1 MDEEQEIL
9 QSSLEQSNKISIGS
23 FFGSPIGGLANRA
36 ILQSNTSLKSSIANR
51 NLIATLQASIELLRG
66 QLQQITT
73 YVLLDRQERGRI
85 VKQKET
91 EAFER
96 EDQIQKGIIRPE
108 NAQPRGLEDSL
119 PFFPEARFS
128 EGLTAGMS
136 SIGER
141 QGVAEFQERFV
152 EGSRPFFLGG
162 LVPGFG
168 NADTVNAKLT
178 PGEFVVPKNTVE
190 NLSPNFFKG
199 LISSSK
205 NNEKVESNDY
215 FVEGETE
222 LVDDG
227 DGMMFYNP
235 KDVRN
240 YLKENNPKM
249 LEKFSDMGGGTQSI
263 NTSGEATLQSG
274 KVVSGDINQF
284 DDDTKLQRLNLNEE
298 KVKAIRE
305 HGFNSPEVN
314 EVDKKLMILSGI
326 PERAIY
332 TDKEG
337 KLQLKGY
344 STYDGETTVEG
355 DEKGKGLFGGLFGGN
370 KKNENVRSDEK
381 DRGFFKNLFGSKKNE
396 NVRSD
401 EKEGR
406 GLFGAIGG
414 TIDAATG
421 NLTDFDKRGGK
432 PFGLMRG
439 ITGTIDAPTG
449 GLTELDRRG
458 GKPFGLMRGITGSI
472 DAMTGGLTDLDRRG
486 GKPFG
491 TMRLATGVA
500 DAMTGNLFDFDRRG
514 RGEEEKK
521 KLRDKDGRYIGDN
534 ARKKNFQNMMD
545 KNLYNKS
552 SQLPMETTVNPDGS
566 ITSEGSGTFIGGELV
581 KPGEP
586 LTPMQRAAITMNI
599 QMGNTYSSEIMEKY
613 NNSGGTPSKEEFDNY
628 EKEKSKNIRP
638 EEEKSKN
645 LKPEQTLGERF
656 MNIFRGKDE
665 ELTKGFS
672 TYPSVEPA
680 NQSNLKVAPSESIKT
695 AAQGLMSPPPPPPSE
710 TIELPPQTQ
719 GDVGGGDGI
728 QGGVPQFKP
737 STPSHDP
744 LTGTESPLI
753 FVEVISNPFL
763 SIP

>member
-9 QSSLEQSNKISIGS
+9 QSSLQQSDKISIGS

-439 ITGTIDAPTG
+439 ITGTIDAATG
-449 GLTELDRRG
+449 GLTDLDRRG

-514 RGEEEKK
+514 KGEEKKK

-613 NNSGGTPSKEEFDNY
+613 NNAGGAPSKEEFDNY
-628 EKEKSKNIRP
+628 EKEKSKSVKP
-638 EEEKSKN
+638 DKEKSKN
-645 LKPEQTLGERF
+645 IKPEQTLGEKF
-656 MNIFRGKDE
+656 MNMFRGDKKE
-665 ELTKGFS
+665 KGS
-672 TYPSVEPA
+672 QLLS
-680 NQSNLKVAPSESIKT
+680 SAPSSKYSPNTSISSDDSIKT
-695 AAQGLMSPPPPPPSE
+695 AAKGLMSPPPPPPSE
-710 TIELPPQTQ
+710 TIELPPQVQ
-719 GDVGGGDGI
+719 GDEGSGSNI
-728 QGGVPQFKP
+728 QGGVSPFKP
-737 STPSHDP
+737 STPGY
-744 LTGTESPLI
+744 TGLSPTKSPMPFI
-753 FVEVISNPFL
+753 DVISNQYL
-763 SIP
+763 SVV

>member
-1 MDEEQEIL
+1 
-9 QSSLEQSNKISIGS
+9 
-23 FFGSPIGGLANRA
+23 
-36 ILQSNTSLKSSIANR
+36 KSSITNR
-51 NLIATLQASIELLRG
+51 NLIASLQASIELLKSQVR
-66 QLQQITT
+66 QITN
-73 YVLLDRQERGRI
+73 YVLIDRQERNKLIR
-85 VKQKET
+85 QRET
-91 EAFER
+91 EIFER
-96 EDQIQKGIIRPE
+96 EDDIQKGIVSPE
-108 NAQPRGLEDSL
+108 SAQPRDLVDSL

-141 QGVAEFQERFV
+141 QGVAQFQERFV

-249 LEKFSDMGGGTQSI
+249 LEKFISDMGGGTQSI

-344 STYDGETTVEG
+344 SEFGGETTVEG
-355 DEKGKGLFGGLFGGN
+355 DEK
-370 KKNENVRSDEK
+370 
-381 DRGFFKNLFGSKKNE
+381 
-396 NVRSD
+396 
-401 EKEGR
+401 
-406 GLFGAIGG
+406 
-414 TIDAATG
+414 
-421 NLTDFDKRGGK
+421 
-432 PFGLMRG
+432 
-439 ITGTIDAPTG
+439 
-449 GLTELDRRG
+449 
-458 GKPFGLMRGITGSI
+458 
-472 DAMTGGLTDLDRRG
+472 
-486 GKPFG
+486 
-491 TMRLATGVA
+491 
-500 DAMTGNLFDFDRRG
+500 
-514 RGEEEKK
+514 
-521 KLRDKDGRYIGDN
+521 
-534 ARKKNFQNMMD
+534 
-545 KNLYNKS
+545 
-552 SQLPMETTVNPDGS
+552 
-566 ITSEGSGTFIGGELV
+566 
-581 KPGEP
+581 
-586 LTPMQRAAITMNI
+586 
-599 QMGNTYSSEIMEKY
+599 
-613 NNSGGTPSKEEFDNY
+613 
-628 EKEKSKNIRP
+628 
-638 EEEKSKN
+638 
-645 LKPEQTLGERF
+645 
-656 MNIFRGKDE
+656 
-665 ELTKGFS
+665 
-672 TYPSVEPA
+672 
-680 NQSNLKVAPSESIKT
+680 
-695 AAQGLMSPPPPPPSE
+695 
-710 TIELPPQTQ
+710 
-719 GDVGGGDGI
+719 
-728 QGGVPQFKP
+728 
-737 STPSHDP
+737 
-744 LTGTESPLI
+744 
-753 FVEVISNPFL
+753 
-763 SIP
+763 

>member
-9 QSSLEQSNKISIGS
+9 QSSLQQSDKISIGS

-36 ILQSNTSLKSSIANR
+36 ISQSNTSLKSSITNR

-66 QLQQITT
+66 QLQQITN
-73 YVLLDRQERGRI
+73 YVLIDRQERSRI
-85 VKQKET
+85 IKQRET

-96 EDQIQKGIIRPE
+96 EDAIQKGLVRPE
-108 NAQPRGLEDSL
+108 SVQPRGLEDSL

-141 QGVAEFQERFV
+141 QGVAQFQERFV
-152 EGSRPFFLGG
+152 EGSRSFFFGG
-162 LVPGFG
+162 LVPGSG

-178 PGEFVVPKNTVE
+178 PGEFVVPKKTVE
-190 NLSPNFFKG
+190 NFSSNFF
-199 LISSSK
+199 
-205 NNEKVESNDY
+205 
-215 FVEGETE
+215 
-222 LVDDG
+222 DD
-227 DGMMFYNP
+227 
-235 KDVRN
+235 
-240 YLKENNPKM
+240 L
-249 LEKFSDMGGGTQSI
+249 SDTQSI
-263 NTSGEATLQSG
+263 STSEEATLQGG
-274 KVVSGDINQF
+274 KVVSGNMSQSDAERNKKIMQLEDQKF
-284 DDDTKLQRLNLNEE
+284 DEQM
-298 KVKAIRE
+298 IS
-305 HGFNSPEVN
+305 GYNSPESN
-314 EVDKKLMILSGI
+314 KIQKEIMMLSGT
-326 PERAIY
+326 PEEAIY
-332 TDKEG
+332 TDKKG
-337 KLQLKGY
+337 NLKVKGY
-344 STYDGETTVEG
+344 STYDGKTTVDG
-355 DEKGKGLFGGLFGGN
+355 DEEKKENKLMNFVKGGGLVGALGRKLFGGD
-370 KKNENVRSDEK
+370 KKNENVRNNDKNVKFNTYEDYDDDFSDPFF
-381 DRGFFKNLFGSKKNE
+381 DDGVGF
-396 NVRSD
+396 D
-401 EKEGR
+401 ELINDDSVKSGDKR

-439 ITGTIDAPTG
+439 ITGSIDAATS
-449 GLTELDRRG
+449 GLTDLDRRG

-514 RGEEEKK
+514 RGEEKK
-521 KLRDKDGRYIGDN
+521 KKFGDN

-545 KNLYNKS
+545 KNLYDKA

-581 KPGEP
+581 KPGES
-586 LTPMQRAAITMNI
+586 LTPMQRAAMTMGL
-599 QMGNTYSSEIMEKY
+599 QMGNTYSPEMMEKY
-613 NNSGGTPSKEEFDNY
+613 KNSGGSPSKEEFDNY
-628 EKEKSKNIRP
+628 EKEKSKDIRP

-656 MNIFRGKDE
+656 MNIF
-665 ELTKGFS
+665 KGDKKEKS
-672 TYPSVEPA
+672 SQLLSSGLVEPA
-680 NQSNLKVAPSESIKT
+680 SQNNLKVDPSESIKQT
-695 AAQGLMSPPPPPPSE
+695 SQNLMTPPPPPQSE

-719 GDVGGGDGI
+719 GDAGGGGGI
-728 QGGVPQFKP
+728 QGGVSPFKP
-737 STPSHDP
+737 STPNHDP

>member
-439 ITGTIDAPTG
+439 ITG
-449 GLTELDRRG
+449 
-458 GKPFGLMRGITGSI
+458 SI

-586 LTPMQRAAITMNI
+586 LTPMQRAAMTMNI

-628 EKEKSKNIRP
+628 EK
-638 EEEKSKN
+638 EKSKN

>member
-9 QSSLEQSNKISIGS
+9 QSSLQQSDKISIGS

-36 ILQSNTSLKSSIANR
+36 ISQSNTSLQSSITNR
-51 NLIATLQASIELLRG
+51 NLISTLQASIELLRG
-66 QLQQITT
+66 QLQQITN
-73 YVLLDRQERGRI
+73 YVLIDRQERGQI
-85 VKQKET
+85 VKQREI

-96 EDQIQKGIIRPE
+96 EDAIQKGIIGQSR
-108 NAQPRGLEDSL
+108 NLEDAQ
-119 PFFPEARFS
+119 PFFPENRFS
-128 EGLTAGMS
+128 QGLTAGML
-136 SIGER
+136 SIGDPI
-141 QGVAEFQERFV
+141 GVAKFQQDVLGIEAQ
-152 EGSRPFFLGG
+152 GSRSFFFGG
-162 LVPGFG
+162 LVPGSG

-178 PGEFVVPKNTVE
+178 PGEFVVPKKTVE
-190 NLSPNFFKG
+190 NFSSNFFDDLTDPKPETSSY
-199 LISSSK
+199 SSSIQYSTRGNPK
-205 NNEKVESNDY
+205 TGEIEVDPNSLEYPFMLEGATQQFYQDKVEELESEIFDAKLEAKVGGYKPDIYHLEEELNMYKGKYDDTLEY
-215 FVEGETE
+215 GTRYNVGGDKRDDEEGGFFKNLFGKKKNENIKS
-222 LVDDG
+222 DD
-227 DGMMFYNP
+227 
-235 KDVRN
+235 
-240 YLKENNPKM
+240 KEN
-249 LEKFSDMGGGTQSI
+249 
-263 NTSGEATLQSG
+263 
-274 KVVSGDINQF
+274 
-284 DDDTKLQRLNLNEE
+284 
-298 KVKAIRE
+298 
-305 HGFNSPEVN
+305 
-314 EVDKKLMILSGI
+314 
-326 PERAIY
+326 
-332 TDKEG
+332 
-337 KLQLKGY
+337 
-344 STYDGETTVEG
+344 
-355 DEKGKGLFGGLFGGN
+355 KGLFGGLFGGN
-370 KKNENVRSDEK
+370 
-381 DRGFFKNLFGSKKNE
+381 KKNE

-421 NLTDFDKRGGK
+421 NLTDFDKQGGK

-439 ITGTIDAPTG
+439 ITGTIDAATG
-449 GLTELDRRG
+449 GLTDLDRRG

-586 LTPMQRAAITMNI
+586 LTPMQRASMTMNI
-599 QMGNTYSSEIMEKY
+599 QMGNTYSSEIMKKY
-613 NNSGGTPSKEEFDNY
+613 NNSGGAPSKEEFDNY
-628 EKEKSKNIRP
+628 EKEKSKDIRP

-680 NQSNLKVAPSESIKT
+680 NQNNLKVAPSESIKT
-695 AAQGLMSPPPPPPSE
+695 AAQGLMEPPPPPQSE

-719 GDVGGGDGI
+719 GDADGGGGI
-728 QGGVPQFKP
+728 QGGVSPFKP
-737 STPSHDP
+737 STPNHDP

>member
-1 MDEEQEIL
+1 MDEAQEIL
-9 QSSLEQSNKISIGS
+9 QSSLQQSDKISIGS

-36 ILQSNTSLKSSIANR
+36 ISQSNTSLKSSITNR

-119 PFFPEARFS
+119 PFFPENRFS

-141 QGVAEFQERFV
+141 QGVAQFQERFV
-152 EGSRPFFLGG
+152 EGSRPFFFGG
-162 LVPGFG
+162 LVPGSG

-178 PGEFVVPKNTVE
+178 PGEFVVPKKTVE
-190 NLSPNFFKG
+190 NFSSNFFND
-199 LISSSK
+199 LS
-205 NNEKVESNDY
+205 EKENVKKNDY

-227 DGMMFYNP
+227 DGTMFYNP

-249 LEKFSDMGGGTQSI
+249 LEKFNMFKSDDTQSI
-263 NTSGEATLQSG
+263 NISEEATLQGG
-274 KVVSGDINQF
+274 KVVSGNMSQLDAE
-284 DDDTKLQRLNLNEE
+284 TKLQRLELE
-298 KVKAIRE
+298 KQRFNAISM
-305 HGFNSPEVN
+305 HGYNSPEAN
-314 EVDKKLMILSGI
+314 EIQKKIMVLGGT

-332 TDKEG
+332 TDKKG
-337 KLQLKGY
+337 NLKVKGY

-370 KKNENVRSDEK
+370 
-381 DRGFFKNLFGSKKNE
+381 KKNE

-439 ITGTIDAPTG
+439 ITGTIDAATG
-449 GLTELDRRG
+449 GLTDLDRRG

-472 DAMTGGLTDLDRRG
+472 DAMTGGLNDLDRRG

-534 ARKKNFQNMMD
+534 VRKKIFQKMMD
-545 KNLYNKS
+545 KNLYNKA

-586 LTPMQRAAITMNI
+586 LTPMQRAAMTMNI

-613 NNSGGTPSKEEFDNY
+613 NNAGGAPSKEEFDNY
-628 EKEKSKNIRP
+628 EKEKSKSVKP
-638 EEEKSKN
+638 DKEKSKN
-645 LKPEQTLGERF
+645 IKPEQTLGEKF
-656 MNIFRGKDE
+656 MNMFRGDKKE
-665 ELTKGFS
+665 KGS
-672 TYPSVEPA
+672 QLLS
-680 NQSNLKVAPSESIKT
+680 SAPSSKYSPNTSISSDDSIKT
-695 AAQGLMSPPPPPPSE
+695 AAKGLMSPPPPPPSE
-710 TIELPPQTQ
+710 TIELPPQIQ
-719 GDVGGGDGI
+719 GDDGGGGGI
-728 QGGVPQFKP
+728 QGGVSPFQP
-737 STPSHDP
+737 STPGY
-744 LTGTESPLI
+744 TGLSPTKSPMPFI
-753 FVEVISNPFL
+753 DVISNQYL
-763 SIP
+763 SVV